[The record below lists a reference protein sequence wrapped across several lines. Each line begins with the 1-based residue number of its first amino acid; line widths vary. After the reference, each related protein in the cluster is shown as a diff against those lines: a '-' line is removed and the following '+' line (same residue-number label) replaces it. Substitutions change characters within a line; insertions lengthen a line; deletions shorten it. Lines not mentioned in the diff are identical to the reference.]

1 MNIEKMNQS
10 ELIDLARDIENG
22 ESGRSF
28 EESAEFYKNSGDT
41 EKAAIF
47 EKMVERWWDI
57 EK

>member
-10 ELIDLARDIENG
+10 ELIDLAREIENG

-41 EKAAIF
+41 ETTALF
-47 EKMVERWWDI
+47 EKMVERWWAI